1 MWQVV
6 CGPWAPLFSPLNWQH
21 PSISLVNVKEQL
33 GAMTSHSAELPK
45 IKICDWFTE
54 TSGFQLVAVVQICNN
69 SKPRFVQHRWRRCR
83 QFHCG
88 WTHAPGIRL
97 ESWRVFIT
105 FSPATSSFLWIK
117 ERRMKSIEIL
127 WSTGP
132 RIITMDTFLW
142 DEASNTWRRCNMIIV
157 GTGQN
162 NAVLCWTLCSSSSRT
177 KRFEKPLETPRRGG
191 AAPETLLV
199 T

>member
-6 CGPWAPLFSPLNWQH
+6 CGPWAPLFSPLELTTSQH
-21 PSISLVNVKEQL
+21 QL
-33 GAMTSHSAELPK
+33 GATTSHSAELPK

-54 TSGFQLVAVVQICNN
+54 TSGFQLVAVPVQICNN

-117 ERRMKSIEIL
+117 ERLMKSIEIL
-127 WSTGP
+127 WSTGQSSQWTP
-132 RIITMDTFLW
+132 FS
-142 DEASNTWRRCNMIIV
+142 EMIQSMEEV
-157 GTGQN
+157 QYDHCRHWTEP
-162 NAVLCWTLCSSSSRT
+162 AVLCWTLCS
-177 KRFEKPLETPRRGG
+177 
-191 AAPETLLV
+191 
-199 T
+199 